1 MTRKE
6 LADFI
11 RDHKDGNKLHYSYD
25 DVSVIAQHTRQIL
38 YQHLHITEQHM
49 FECCEK
55 AMAYDEYIELC
66 RPIAKADTEAWLR
79 EWNKPPSKGRTR
91 RRFR

>member
-11 RDHKDGNKLHYSYD
+11 REHKDGMTFHYSYD
-25 DVSVIAQHTRQIL
+25 DVSVIAQHTRGIL

-55 AMAYDEYIELC
+55 ATTYDQYIELC
-66 RPIAKADTEAWLR
+66 RPIAKSDTEAWLK
-79 EWNKPPSKGRTR
+79 EWNKPPPKGRTR